1 MPFQDHPLRYR
12 LANELH
18 ARPFPTLEAPCHAV
32 FVAIQPLNDAASRP
46 AGADRAHLAALL
58 DRYGAAHPAPEGT
71 HFFGQIGRHML
82 KWESHTEFVTYT
94 GFTPGIEAR
103 PFDPVT
109 FDLFP
114 PDWLAVAPG
123 ACATSALVR
132 VDLIPDDESR
142 IDAALADWFEPESLA
157 CSRVVDGA
165 AIIASDFRI
174 DPAGHMRFA
183 MFVRAGT
190 NPQRIGRIV
199 QRLCEIETYKAMS
212 MLGLAQA
219 RDLSATL
226 AAIDQRL
233 THLVAGIGQQQQSA
247 DDTLDELLQVSADL
261 ETLLVQTSF
270 RFGATGAYEALVN
283 QRIAAIR
290 EQRFNGRQTFAEFM
304 MRRFDPAMRTVKSA
318 ESRLQSM
325 AVRAARA
332 GELLRTRVDVE
343 RSAQNQKLLES
354 MDRRA
359 DLQLRLQRTVE
370 GLSVV
375 AISYYAVNL
384 TAYVL
389 APVAEPLGLG
399 KTAEMA
405 LLTPVVVM
413 LVWLLVARIRAG
425 AGEAGG
431 HRISG
436 TH

>member
-1 MPFQDHPLRYR
+1 MSPISDHPLRYR

-18 ARPFPTLEAPCHAV
+18 ARPFPSLEAPCHAA
-32 FVAIQPLNDAASRP
+32 FVAIAPLTDAVSRP
-46 AGADRAHLAALL
+46 MDADRAHLAALL

-71 HFFGQIGRHML
+71 HFFGQIGRHQL

-94 GFTPGIEAR
+94 GFTPGLEAR
-103 PFDPVT
+103 PFDPAT

-114 PDWLAVAPG
+114 ADWLEAAPG
-123 ACATSALVR
+123 VRVTSALVR
-132 VDLIPDDESR
+132 VDLIPEDESQ
-142 IDAALADWFEPESLA
+142 IDASLSQWFERESLA
-157 CSRVVDGA
+157 CCRVVDGA

-174 DPAGHMRFA
+174 DPAGHMRIA
-183 MFVRAGT
+183 MFVRKGT
-190 NPQRIGRIV
+190 GAQRTGRIV

-219 RDLSATL
+219 RDLSGPMS
-226 AAIDQRL
+226 AIDQRL
-233 THLVAGIGQQQQSA
+233 TRLVAGISENRQSA
-247 DDTLDELLQVSADL
+247 DETLDELLDVSAEL
-261 ETLLVQTSF
+261 EGLLVQTSF

-283 QRIAAIR
+283 QRIEVLR
-290 EQRFNGRQTFAEFM
+290 EERFNGRQTFAEFM

-325 AVRAARA
+325 ALRATRA

-375 AISYYAVNL
+375 AISYYALNL
-384 TAYVL
+384 AAYML
-389 APVAEPLGLG
+389 APLAEPLGLG

-405 LLTPVVVM
+405 LLTPVVVI
-413 LVWLLVARIRAG
+413 LVWLMVARIRAG
-425 AGEAGG
+425 AGKGD
-431 HRISG
+431 
-436 TH
+436 